1 LKQNACRVL
10 GAMSLFSMLSS
21 ARAPMLAIEWLTP
34 AAQLIGYCGA
44 AAIVLA
50 YFLNQRGRLA
60 SDDWRYPAINLAG
73 SASLLLSLSF
83 QPNPPSVVIELF
95 WLAISLYGLQRNLRP
110 GRRRSQDR

>member
-1 LKQNACRVL
+1 
-10 GAMSLFSMLSS
+10 
-21 ARAPMLAIEWLTP
+21 MLAIEWLTP

-83 QPNPPSVVIELF
+83 QPTPPSVVIELF